1 MWSFLLSYYTH
12 IHTHYKLEKAVFC
25 IKIPNAFIEGKLD
38 NDVALHPYLLVIM
51 TQVLAEKAEVFFTKA
66 TLILNV
72 S

>member
-1 MWSFLLSYYTH
+1 M
-12 IHTHYKLEKAVFC
+12 FC

-38 NDVALHPYLLVIM
+38 NDVALHPYLLVIT